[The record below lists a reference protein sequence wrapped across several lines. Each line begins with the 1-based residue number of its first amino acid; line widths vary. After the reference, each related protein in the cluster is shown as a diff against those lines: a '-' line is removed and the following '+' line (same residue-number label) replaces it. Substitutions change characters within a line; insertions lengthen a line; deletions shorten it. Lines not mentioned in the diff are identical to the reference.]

1 MSQAELM
8 RGRETVEFASQGIRC
23 EAWCYRPEGGGRRAL
38 IVLGHGLGGTRQLR
52 MDAYAER
59 FAAAG
64 YACLAF
70 DYRNFGGSDGL
81 PRGLVDV
88 AGQLDDWRAAIAY
101 ARALPDV
108 DASRIVLFGT
118 SLGGGHVLSLAADDP
133 DLAAIILQC
142 PFTDGRASGGS
153 VPLRTRMRV
162 GWRSARDLVA
172 ARAGRD
178 PVVIAGVGPPGAVA
192 LMTSS
197 DAEPGARRLRT
208 ECGLPPVGDPVPARI
223 ALRLMAY
230 RPARTSGRISCPT
243 FVALC
248 TYDEVTPADQA
259 RRHLTAIPL
268 AEFATYPIG
277 HFELMLGE
285 PFERVVA
292 DELDFLARHVP
303 ATHRVSRP
311 AGRGRSAAA
320 GPTSSTPVDDGQAQ
334 RTARNLICARTGR
347 WSLARRT
354 SSSTTPGG
362 SP

>member
-178 PVVIAGVGPPGAVA
+178 PV
-192 LMTSS
+192 
-197 DAEPGARRLRT
+197 
-208 ECGLPPVGDPVPARI
+208 GDPVPARI